1 MGAHRC
7 VLNEGA
13 NEDRIG
19 AIIMPIFQESPLRL
33 NKRASNLPGPHKS
46 PVPGPDA
53 GVFGVFGL
61 RLTAWEGRGV
71 QECPKMHL

>member
-1 MGAHRC
+1 
-7 VLNEGA
+7 
-13 NEDRIG
+13 
-19 AIIMPIFQESPLRL
+19 MPIFQESPLRL

-53 GVFGVFGL
+53 GVFRL

-71 QECPKMHL
+71 QECPKMDASLTSPARH